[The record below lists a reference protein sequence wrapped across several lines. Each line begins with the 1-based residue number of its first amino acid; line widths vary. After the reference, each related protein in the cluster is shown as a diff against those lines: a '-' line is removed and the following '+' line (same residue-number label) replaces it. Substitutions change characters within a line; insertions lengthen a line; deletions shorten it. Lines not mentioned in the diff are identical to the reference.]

1 MVAFRFGK
9 GVGSSFS
16 GHVWDDA
23 LQLDSFTVLV
33 ASCAAMSVIGLAFV
47 YFWFQDRRSPWLIWW
62 SIPFI
67 FSGFAVA
74 FYTRPNWESEAFA
87 IYAANGIRIL
97 TVCCLWFGVR
107 AFYGR
112 TPLWLIFAL
121 IPIVWGALCL
131 YGPFFAST
139 PARVAIVSLA
149 VGLFSWLTVFELWRG
164 RTEPLPSRRP
174 ALIVFASFATFL
186 TVRAL
191 LVNQFPFPMGGLP
204 PDPFWLGVLTLIT
217 FVHAIFAAFL
227 FLSLTKERHE
237 AEQHNF
243 AISDPLTG
251 LLNRRA
257 FYNFVERAG
266 RRQMD
271 QQATSLLV
279 LDLDHFKSINDRFGH
294 DIGDRMLTAFA
305 VVAETNMRPTDMLFR
320 MGGEEFCFVLPDTG
334 TDGAVQA
341 AERMRRAFEL
351 VQVDAGKE
359 RARGTVSVGVASS
372 THAVDLEL
380 LLAAADAAVYEA
392 KTRGRNRVVVAEP
405 LSIRR
410 SNLTAGEA
418 PLRRRA

>member
-1 MVAFRFGK
+1 M
-9 GVGSSFS
+9 
-16 GHVWDDA
+16 
-23 LQLDSFTVLV
+23 QLDSFTILV
-33 ASCAAMSVIGLAFV
+33 AGCAVMSLLGLAFV

-62 SIPFI
+62 SVPFI
-67 FSGFAVA
+67 LSGFAVA
-74 FYTRPNWESEAFA
+74 FYTRPNWESEFFA
-87 IYAANGIRIL
+87 IYAANSIRML

-112 TPLWLIFAL
+112 KPLWLIVAL
-121 IPIVWGALCL
+121 TPVLWGALCF
-131 YGPFFAST
+131 YAPFFENV
-139 PARVAIVSLA
+139 PARVAAVSLL
-149 VGLFSWLTVFELWRG
+149 VGLFSALAAFELWRG
-164 RTEPLPSRRP
+164 RAESLPSRRP
-174 ALIVFASFATFL
+174 TLLVFASFAVFL
-186 TVRAL
+186 VSRAL
-191 LVNQFPFPMGGLP
+191 LVNQFPFPMGGLA
-204 PDPFWLGVLTLIT
+204 PDPFWLGVLTLVT

-251 LLNRRA
+251 LMNRRA

-279 LDLDHFKSINDRFGH
+279 LDLDHFKSVNDRFGH

-305 VVAETNMRPTDMLFR
+305 AVAETNMRPTDMLFR

-334 TDGAVQA
+334 TDGAVHA
-341 AERMRRAFEL
+341 AERIRRAFEL

-359 RARGTVSVGVASS
+359 RASGTVSIGVASS

-392 KTRGRNRVVVAEP
+392 KARGRNRVVVAEP

-410 SNLTAGEA
+410 SELAA
-418 PLRRRA
+418 SQSPIRRRA